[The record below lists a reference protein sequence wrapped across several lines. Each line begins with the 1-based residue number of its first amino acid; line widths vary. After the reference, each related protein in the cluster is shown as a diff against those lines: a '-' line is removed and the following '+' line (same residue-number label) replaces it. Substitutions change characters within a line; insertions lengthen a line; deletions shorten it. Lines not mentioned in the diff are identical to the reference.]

1 MEKAAQIRAE
11 MEEID
16 RLYREMDRAWRKI
29 NTQEEELWEI
39 SNQRN
44 TLVELELNPTATT

>member
-1 MEKAAQIRAE
+1 MEKAAQVRAE

-29 NTQEEELWEI
+29 DNQENELWEI
-39 SNQRN
+39 SNARDA
-44 TLVELELNPTATT
+44 LYELENNPTATT